1 MTRVSVIT
9 GSAAGIGAAF
19 ARRLARDGDVL
30 VLLDLE
36 ESRIRALAAEL
47 KAAYGVQVHVL
58 VEDLADPDTPKR
70 VLQAIEALDLEVD
83 MLVNNAGFITDC
95 LIQDMPI
102 EQMHECLQVMLRSC
116 VDLAHGLL
124 PGMRTR
130 GHGRIINIAS
140 IYAFIPWLS
149 WDGLYGPIKAFI
161 LQWSRKLNLDMAADG
176 VHVTAICPGFT
187 RTELWRER
195 SKQPSVP
202 KMLWLNP
209 ETVAEQALR
218 AVDRGRPVCIP
229 GFLNRC
235 LCRFAPLLPARLLR
249 RYWRAV

>member
-1 MTRVSVIT
+1 MSGSVCIT
-9 GSAAGIGAAF
+9 GC
-19 ARRLARDGDVL
+19 
-30 VLLDLE
+30 
-36 ESRIRALAAEL
+36 SRGLGRALAVEFADRGWKVAGGARSKGCIEEL
-47 KAAYGVQVHVL
+47 KAELGPGSHLQILDVSVPEQVDSFAIATM
-58 VEDLADPDTPKR
+58 ERIGCPDL
-70 VLQAIEALDLEVD
+70 
-83 MLVNNAGFITDC
+83 LVNNAGFITGRSMY
-95 LIQDMPI
+95 DMPI
-102 EQMHECLQVMLRSC
+102 EQLHDCLQVMLRSW

-124 PGMRTR
+124 PGMRAR
-130 GHGRIINIAS
+130 GHGRIINVAS
-140 IYAFIPWLS
+140 IYAFFPWMA
-149 WDGLYGPIKAFI
+149 WDGLYGPIKTFI

-187 RTELWRER
+187 RTELWRRR